1 LLQTTTDRSES
12 GGFRGELCDRNPAKN
27 ASRRAIQDM
36 FSHGA
41 ATLSLDSSPEWN
53 SSRPD
58 SPARNLP
65 FSPRVPDPLVSGEPV
80 EADNDRSSAAQLI
93 GAPPPQ
99 LSVGLILYLTSIGL
113 VATATIGVF
122 FGIAFLLL
130 LQPTRRT
137 LPNADSSIS
146 TAQVEPLMHD
156 LLSSSDKVQR
166 ATTGKFEPATFRP
179 SMPSSNEA
187 TAALIFP
194 VVARPAAVE
203 VLALR
208 TNDAAETNKAAQSTA
223 APLVAPQAEV
233 DPPSRESLTVA
244 STRSAPATSAAPA
257 DPASISPAAPVRPGL
272 SAADITDLLDHG
284 DALLGIGDI
293 ASARLFYERAVEAG
307 NGRAALHLGA
317 SFDPAFLGRAGLNK
331 MQADSVQAHFWY
343 DRAVDLEAVEA
354 KLRLNRVDSN
364 QGQ

>member
-1 LLQTTTDRSES
+1 MDPLTQTRMRHE
-12 GGFRGELCDRNPAKN
+12 E
-27 ASRRAIQDM
+27 AIQDM
-36 FSHGA
+36 FSRGA
-41 ATLSLDSSPEWN
+41 ATLSLDNSPEWN
-53 SSRPD
+53 IGRSD
-58 SPARNLP
+58 SPPRDLL
-65 FSPRVPDPLVSGEPV
+65 FSPRAPALLVSGEP
-80 EADNDRSSAAQLI
+80 DNDGSSAARLI

-130 LQPTRRT
+130 LQPARRT
-137 LPNADSSIS
+137 LPNTDSSIS
-146 TAQVEPLMHD
+146 AAPVEPLMHD

-166 ATTGKFEPATFRP
+166 TTAGKFEPAAFRP
-179 SMPSSNEA
+179 SMPGSNEA
-187 TAALIFP
+187 TAALMP
-194 VVARPAAVE
+194 VVVRPAAVE
-203 VLALR
+203 VVALQ
-208 TNDAAETNKAAQSTA
+208 TNDAAETNKAVQSTA
-223 APLVAPQAEV
+223 APLVAPPAEV
-233 DPPSRESLTVA
+233 DPPGRELSTVA

-257 DPASISPAAPVRPGL
+257 DPAPISPAAPVRPGL

-331 MQADSVQAHFWY
+331 MQADSAQAHFWY
-343 DRAVDLEAVEA
+343 DRAVDLEALEA